1 MVNID
6 NEYVIN
12 ANESCYTLERKST
25 VQDAESKNYGKEIK
39 VIEGYYTSIESALN
53 GYMKARTRKYISSEN
68 ENSLKELLNEIKKM
82 QKYLKEK
89 FGEV

>member
-1 MVNID
+1 MIIID

-25 VQDAESKNYGKEIK
+25 VQDTESKNYGKETKI
-39 VIEGYYTSIESALN
+39 VEGYYTSIESTLM
-53 GYMKARTRKYISSEN
+53 GYMKAKTRKYISSEN
-68 ENSLKELLNEIKKM
+68 ENSLKELFEEIKKM
-82 QKYLKEK
+82 ENYLKEK

>member
-25 VQDAESKNYGKEIK
+25 VQDAESKNYGKETKI
-39 VIEGYYTSIESALN
+39 VEGYYTSIESTLN
-53 GYMKARTRKYISSEN
+53 GYMKAKTRKYISSEN
-68 ENSLKELLNEIKKM
+68 ENSLKELFEEIKKM
-82 QKYLKEK
+82 ENYLKEK

>member
-6 NEYVIN
+6 NEYIIN

-25 VQDAESKNYGKEIK
+25 VQDAESKNYGKETKI
-39 VIEGYYTSIESALN
+39 VEGYYTSIESALM
-53 GYMKARTRKYISSEN
+53 GYMKAKTRKYISSEN
-68 ENSLKELLNEIKKM
+68 ENCLKELLDEVKKM